1 MPIFVLDTDHLSLF
15 QRNHPRVCEQVIQV
29 LESTPEAIAT
39 TIVSVE
45 EQLAGR
51 LAQIKKAQ
59 SPEELVYAYHQ
70 LGKTF
75 EMFSNLKVVTY
86 DLNADGLFRKLRKD
100 GIRIG
105 TLDLRIASIS
115 LSQNGVIV
123 TRNQVDFGKIP
134 GATIED
140 WSV

>member
-15 QRNHPRVCEQVIQV
+15 QRNHPRVCERVIQV

-59 SPEELVYAYHQ
+59 
-70 LGKTF
+70 
-75 EMFSNLKVVTY
+75 
-86 DLNADGLFRKLRKD
+86 
-100 GIRIG
+100 
-105 TLDLRIASIS
+105 
-115 LSQNGVIV
+115 
-123 TRNQVDFGKIP
+123 
-134 GATIED
+134 
-140 WSV
+140 